1 MNQKLSKKCQAYF
14 FPILLTFLTVTSAM
28 SLAAFDMTGK
38 TVTIYDG
45 AVKKTVRTHAKDARD
60 TLFAADIA
68 LGEHDTFW
76 SSTDQMEDG
85 SIIVVERAVPVVIHA
100 DGKTETIYTTQQTV
114 QGAVNEAGFDW
125 REMMPLED
133 GMTLVKS
140 GMNIH
145 VVPYQVRTSVKKTA
159 LPVSYVKWYDP
170 SLSAEDA
177 VVLDPGRA
185 GQQMVTY
192 EEVVAGGKVIRS
204 QALKSEIL
212 DEGLEG
218 SMKVGTLDGTVG
230 QVLHMTAT
238 AYHPSDGDGAGITAT
253 GTRAGY
259 GTIAVDPS
267 TIPLGTSVY
276 IPGYGSAVAADTGGA
291 IQGNR
296 VDLCMETFEEC
307 YNFGVRNV
315 EVYISH

>member
-60 TLFAADIA
+60 ALFAADIE

-76 SSTDQMEDG
+76 SSTEQMQDG
-85 SIIVVERAVPVVIHA
+85 SMIVVERAVPVVIHA
-100 DGKTETIYTTQQTV
+100 DGSTKTVYTTQQTV
-114 QGAVNEAGFDW
+114 QGVVNEAGFDW

-133 GMTLVKS
+133 SMTLVKS

-159 LPVSYVKWYDP
+159 LPVNYVKWYDP
-170 SLSAEDA
+170 SLGEGDA
-177 VVLDPGRA
+177 VVLDPGRS

-267 TIPLGTSVY
+267 MIPLGTSVY

>member
-38 TVTIYDG
+38 NVTIYDG

-60 TLFAADIA
+60 ALFAADIE

-76 SSTDQMEDG
+76 SSTNQMEDG
-85 SIIVVERAVPVVIHA
+85 SMIFVERAVPVTVHA

-114 QGAVNEAGFDW
+114 QGVVNEAGFDW

-133 GMTLVKS
+133 GMTLVKA
-140 GMNIH
+140 GMDIH
-145 VVPYQVRTSVKKTA
+145 VVPYQVRTSTRKTA

-170 SLSAEDA
+170 SLGENDA
-177 VVLDPGRA
+177 VVLDPGRS

-192 EEVVAGGKVIRS
+192 EEVVAGGKVVRS
-204 QALKSEIL
+204 EALKSEIL

-238 AYHPSDGDGAGITAT
+238 AYHPSDGNGEGITAT

-267 TIPLGTSVY
+267 IIPLGTSVY

-291 IQGNR
+291 IQGSR
-296 VDLCMETFEEC
+296 IDLCMETFEEC